1 MRRAGP
7 PERFAAREVG
17 LVLLAGVALG
27 IAATWPL
34 VLHLGSRVASDPG
47 DPLLQAWQVAWD
59 GHAIVH
65 QPLHFFQANSFW
77 PLRDSLAF
85 SDALIGY
92 TPAGLI
98 GSGPTAAVVRYD
110 LLFVGAIALAFGATY
125 LLARELGAGRVAA
138 ACGGLAFAYAP
149 WRLGQAGHLHVLSAG
164 GIALSL
170 LLLVRGYRR
179 RSAAQ
184 IVAGWVVAAWQ
195 VSIGFTL
202 GLQLLYLLLAIGV
215 VLLVG
220 WLRRRPA
227 LDRAAIAPTAVG
239 LVVLVATS
247 VVLARPYLRVLHD
260 HPESHRTIA
269 RVAKLSPPLKSVVA
283 AAPDDLVWGGV
294 TQPVRHSLRAPHE
307 QLLFPG
313 VAIVLLA
320 LAGIGSSA
328 YPARARCALG
338 IGTVVTLVFA
348 LGFSPWGQWSPYRL
362 LWELAP
368 GWQGVR
374 TPGRVFVLTSL
385 ALALLAA
392 AGAQRLLARAG
403 RGPRGLLVGGVLA
416 AAIAVEG
423 LGPVP
428 TAAVPDPPPPLKL
441 ARAPLFELPS
451 EARHDT
457 IYEFWS
463 TAGFPRLVNGFSGFP
478 PRSLLALRQ
487 ASVAFPD
494 RRTVSLLRRMG
505 VRTVVVHRGFA
516 ARTPWRLAATRPV
529 AGLGVARRQIGET
542 VLFSLSP

>member
-1 MRRAGP
+1 MNKP
-7 PERFAAREVG
+7 
-17 LVLLAGVALG
+17 
-27 IAATWPL
+27 I
-34 VLHLGSRVASDPG
+34 
-47 DPLLQAWQVAWD
+47 
-59 GHAIVH
+59 
-65 QPLHFFQANSFW
+65 
-77 PLRDSLAF
+77 
-85 SDALIGY
+85 Y
-92 TPAGLI
+92 
-98 GSGPTAAVVRYD
+98 
-110 LLFVGAIALAFGATY
+110 
-125 LLARELGAGRVAA
+125 
-138 ACGGLAFAYAP
+138 
-149 WRLGQAGHLHVLSAG
+149 
-164 GIALSL
+164 
-170 LLLVRGYRR
+170 
-179 RSAAQ
+179 
-184 IVAGWVVAAWQ
+184 GWVVAAWQ

-328 YPARARCALG
+328 YPARARRALG

-428 TAAVPDPPPPLKL
+428 TAAVPDPPPALNL